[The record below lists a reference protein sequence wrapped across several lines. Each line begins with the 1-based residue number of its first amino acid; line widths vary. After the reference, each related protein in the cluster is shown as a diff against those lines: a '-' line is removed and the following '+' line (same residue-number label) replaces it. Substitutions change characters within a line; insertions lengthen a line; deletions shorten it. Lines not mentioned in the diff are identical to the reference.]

1 MFYVIQGKKGTR
13 RMDGEIISCSTDSAM
28 EDDQSR
34 ENWAALWSS
43 KMLRRM
49 YVFDHPQQ
57 GDQAILLASPVIS
70 VIQTKKNETYTAV
83 TDPL

>member
-1 MFYVIQGKKGTR
+1 MFYVIQGMKGTR

-43 KMLRRM
+43 KMLRRV

-83 TDPL
+83 ADPL

>member
-1 MFYVIQGKKGTR
+1 
-13 RMDGEIISCSTDSAM
+13 MDGEIISCSTDSAT

-43 KMLRRM
+43 KMLRRL
-49 YVFDHPQQ
+49 YVCDHPQQ
-57 GDQAILLASPVIS
+57 GDQATLSASPVIS

>member
-1 MFYVIQGKKGTR
+1 MFYVIQGMKGTR
-13 RMDGEIISCSTDSAM
+13 RMDGKIISCSTDSAM

-83 TDPL
+83 ADPL